1 MSFSTWRKQEF
12 RTRPWHN
19 AYPLGNEY
27 RCSPGGFSSYVL
39 GKNKSARGFGI
50 SLPESQGGHKF
61 LLEDAYMSRYE
72 LIEKDILEYDLGPLN
87 SAGTFDTSRKFPGK
101 FLGRFPL
108 VFMDAHPLRTYHH
121 PRLTELT
128 QDEWGAAHKAYRS
141 SLPIAEL
148 IIGLESVTPGG
159 TIITRL
165 SHVECFPAAPF
176 LYLLDQLSEKLVLHK
191 PRTMHANRGTC
202 YVVAKG
208 VGGVR
213 RAKTR
218 QLYLA
223 GLRKLLVEL
232 RQGGPDG
239 CGRMIVPGDL
249 DFIVTEDKILDEYLD
264 RLIKLSR
271 GVWATQVEGLSHLF
285 RKKGIQF

>member
-1 MSFSTWRKQEF
+1 M
-12 RTRPWHN
+12 P
-19 AYPLGNEY
+19 
-27 RCSPGGFSSYVL
+27 
-39 GKNKSARGFGI
+39 
-50 SLPESQGGHKF
+50 
-61 LLEDAYMSRYE
+61 RYE

-87 SAGTFDTSRKFPGK
+87 SVGTFDASRKLPGK